1 MIMVVNILKQVAHRV
16 VWVFVEIL
24 ISYAGKNR
32 HKFTISI
39 LRIILRIISVLRLSG
54 EISTRYR

>member
-24 ISYAGKNR
+24 ISCAGKNR
-32 HKFTISI
+32 HKFTIS
-39 LRIILRIISVLRLSG
+39 ILRIISVLRLSG